1 MRFEKEEDKM
11 GFALFWP
18 DVRSDLS
25 GCVHGM
31 DIFSDFAT

>member
-1 MRFEKEEDKM
+1 MGFEKEEDKR